1 MMKENPPKQQWDTLI
16 EVIQRSYQIKK
27 HLDFFNWQ
35 QNFVMPIFPHDAMI
49 AVWGDFNKGELQY
62 DVCSKDTG
70 IRTQA
75 LHNSNENLN
84 FFMKSLYKN
93 WLANEKR
100 WYKIH
105 DIFTLFDS
113 KDLPSFFT
121 QNLTHINSLMVYGVN
136 DIRGHNDCIYIF
148 LSQDKTFPIP
158 NLLLGMLM
166 PHLDAALRRI
176 ESFEV
181 DSDDQTD
188 DYFSQGL
195 TLREHEVLYW
205 VKMGKS
211 NTEISMILEIS
222 LNTVK
227 NHLKRI
233 FTKLDVSTRAH
244 AVANYVPPKQIM
256 HQI

>member
-1 MMKENPPKQQWDTLI
+1 MKDNPQKQQWDTLI

-27 HLDFFNWQ
+27 HVDFFNWQ
-35 QNFVMPIFPHDAMI
+35 QDYVTPIFPHDAMI
-49 AVWGDFNKGELQY
+49 AVWGDFSKGELQY

-75 LHNSNENLN
+75 LHNANENLN
-84 FFMKSLYKN
+84 FFMYSLYKN

-100 WYKIH
+100 WYKIN
-105 DIFTLFDS
+105 DIFSMFDA
-113 KDLPSFFT
+113 KDLPNFFT
-121 QNLTHINSLMVYGVN
+121 SNLTHINSLMVYGVN
-136 DIRGHNDCIYIF
+136 DIRGNNDCIYIF
-148 LSQDKTFPIP
+148 LSKDKTFPIP

-181 DSDDQTD
+181 ETDDHAE

-195 TLREHEVLYW
+195 TEREHEVLHW

-244 AVANYVPPKQIM
+244 AVATYVQPKQVT
-256 HQI
+256 HQL

>member
-1 MMKENPPKQQWDTLI
+1 MYENPTKPQWDTLI

-27 HLDFFNWQ
+27 HIDFFNWQ
-35 QNFVMPIFPHDAMI
+35 QNDVMPIFPHDAMI
-49 AVWGDFNKGELQY
+49 AVWGDFNKGDLHY
-62 DVCSKDTG
+62 DVCCKDSG

-75 LHNSNENLN
+75 LQSENQNLN
-84 FFMKSLYKN
+84 FFMYSLYKN

-100 WYKIH
+100 WYKIN

-113 KDLPSFFT
+113 KDLPTFFT
-121 QNLTHINSLMVYGVN
+121 HNLKHINSLMVYGVN
-136 DIRGHNDCIYIF
+136 DIRGNNDCIYIF
-148 LSQDKTFPIP
+148 LSQDSQFPVP

-181 DSDDQTD
+181 ESEEHTE
-188 DYFSQGL
+188 DYLSQGL
-195 TLREHEVLYW
+195 TEREHEVLHW

-244 AVANYVPPKQIM
+244 AVATYVTPKQTVQSI
-256 HQI
+256 